1 MKQEENKDT
10 KEKSEKKFISLLS
23 DTTFKHFFKIE
34 DYKEFFNTIIKP
46 IINMDIK
53 DFKLYD
59 AELNSGNEK
68 RDYRLDILLVS
79 DLVDLVISIEMN
91 QFPSEETKYKDRLYV
106 YSLLAKSLNSGED
119 IKKKKVIQINFN
131 KEKHPYVSKGSF
143 YLMDK
148 VTNRE
153 IKDFEI
159 YEVYLENY
167 KGIRYN
173 GDNKE
178 EAYLSLFTAT
188 SYEELREIAG
198 NDKEALK
205 IVDELERLGLDDK
218 FGVVYDNEMMQ
229 KKMINTAR
237 NWGYDDGKADGK
249 AEGLE
254 EGAKA
259 KEIEIAKNLLNM
271 GISKENIIKATGLSE
286 EEINNLLK
294 ELNIK

>member
-1 MKQEENKDT
+1 MKQEEK
-10 KEKSEKKFISLLS
+10 KEKKFISLLS

-46 IINMDIK
+46 YTNMDISE
-53 DFKLYD
+53 FRLYD
-59 AELNSGNEK
+59 TEFNSGNEK
-68 RDYRLDILLVS
+68 RDYRLDILLES
-79 DLVDLVISIEMN
+79 DKCDLIILIEMN
-91 QFPSEETKYKDRLYV
+91 QFPSKEIKYRNRLFV
-106 YSLLAKSLNSGED
+106 YTALARSLNSGED

-131 KEKHPYVSKGSF
+131 KEKHHYVSKAS
-143 YLMDK
+143 YSVMDINTHK
-148 VTNRE
+148 E
-153 IKDFEI
+153 IKDFKI
-159 YEVYLENY
+159 HEVYLENY

-198 NDKEALK
+198 DDKEALR

-218 FGVVYDNEMMQ
+218 FGLAYDNEMMQ

-237 NWGYDDGKADGK
+237 NWGYDDGKEAGK
-249 AEGLE
+249 AEGIE

-259 KEIEIAKNLLNM
+259 EKIEIAKNLLK
-271 GISKENIIKATGLSE
+271 SKVSFDLVSESTGLSV
-286 EEINNLLK
+286 EEIEELK
-294 ELNIK
+294 KEV

>member
-1 MKQEENKDT
+1 MKQEEK
-10 KEKSEKKFISLLS
+10 KEKKFISLLS

-106 YSLLAKSLNSGED
+106 YALLAKSLNSGED

-178 EAYLSLFTAT
+178 EAYLSLFTAN

-198 NDKEALK
+198 DDKEALK
-205 IVDELERLGLDDK
+205 IVDELERLGLNDN
-218 FGVVYDNEMMQ
+218 FGIVYDNEMMQ
-229 KKMINTAR
+229 KRMINTAR
-237 NWGYDDGKADGK
+237 NWGYDDGKEA
-249 AEGLE
+249 
-254 EGAKA
+254 GAKA
-259 KEIEIAKNLLNM
+259 EKIEIAKNLLNI
-271 GISKENIIKATGLSE
+271 GISKEDIIKATGLSKE
-286 EEINNLLK
+286 ELENLTD
-294 ELNIK
+294 

>member
-1 MKQEENKDT
+1 MKQEENN
-10 KEKSEKKFISLLS
+10 EKKFISLLS

-148 VTNRE
+148 ETNRE

-178 EAYLSLFTAT
+178 EAYLSLFTAN

-198 NDKEALK
+198 DDKEALK

-218 FGVVYDNEMMQ
+218 FGLAYDNEIMQ

-237 NWGYDDGKADGK
+237 NWGYDDGKADG
-249 AEGLE
+249 LE

-259 KEIEIAKNLLNM
+259 KEIEIAKNLLNI
-271 GISKENIIKATGLSE
+271 GTPKEDIIKVTGLSE
-286 EEINNLLK
+286 DEINNLLEKLKK
-294 ELNIK
+294 EA

>member
-1 MKQEENKDT
+1 MKQEEK
-10 KEKSEKKFISLLS
+10 KEKKFISLLS

-46 IINMDIK
+46 IINMDIN

-79 DLVDLVISIEMN
+79 DLVDIIISIEMN

-106 YSLLAKSLNSGED
+106 YGLLAKSLNSGEG

-159 YEVYLENY
+159 HEVYLENY

-178 EAYLSLFTAT
+178 EAYLSLFTAN

-198 NDKEALK
+198 DDKEALK
-205 IVDELERLGLDDK
+205 IVDELERLGIDDK
-218 FGVVYDNEMMQ
+218 FGVVYDNEAMQ
-229 KKMINTAR
+229 KRMINTAR
-237 NWGYDDGKADGK
+237 NWGYDDGYDTGKAD
-249 AEGLE
+249 GLE

-259 KEIEIAKNLLNM
+259 EKLSIAKKFLKD
-271 GISKENIIKATGLSE
+271 GIPIEVVSRNTGLSE
-286 EEINNLLK
+286 EEIK
-294 ELNIK
+294 KIVD

>member
-1 MKQEENKDT
+1 MKKEEK
-10 KEKSEKKFISLLS
+10 KEKKFISLLS

-106 YSLLAKSLNSGED
+106 YALLAKSLNSGED

-131 KEKHPYVSKGSF
+131 NEKNPYISKAS
-143 YLMDK
+143 YSVMDVNTHK
-148 VTNRE
+148 E
-153 IKDFEI
+153 IKDFKI
-159 YEVYLENY
+159 HEVYLENY
-167 KGIRYN
+167 NGIRYN
-173 GDNKE
+173 KDNKE
-178 EAYLSLFTAT
+178 EAYLSLFTAN

-198 NDKEALK
+198 DDKEALK
-205 IVDELERLGLDDK
+205 IVDELERLGLDEK
-218 FGVVYDNEMMQ
+218 FGIVYDNEVMQ

-237 NWGYDDGKADGK
+237 NWGYDDGYDNGYDDGKEEGK

-254 EGAKA
+254 EGART
-259 KEIEIAKNLLNM
+259 KEIEIAQIMLKT
-271 GISKENIIKATGLSE
+271 KEPLEKIVKYTGLSE
-286 EEINNLLK
+286 EEINNLTV
-294 ELNIK
+294 E

>member
-1 MKQEENKDT
+1 MKKEENK
-10 KEKSEKKFISLLS
+10 EKRFISLLS

-53 DFKLYD
+53 DFELYD

-79 DLVDLVISIEMN
+79 DLVDIVISIEMN

-271 GISKENIIKATGLSE
+271 GISKENIIKATNLSE

-294 ELNIK
+294 ELNS

>member
-1 MKQEENKDT
+1 MKEEK
-10 KEKSEKKFISLLS
+10 KEKRFISLLS

-46 IINMDIK
+46 IIDMDIK

-79 DLVDLVISIEMN
+79 DLVDIVISIEMN
-91 QFPSEETKYKDRLYV
+91 QFPSEEIKYKDRLYV

-237 NWGYDDGKADGK
+237 NWGYDDGKADGI
-249 AEGLE
+249 E

-259 KEIEIAKNLLNM
+259 KEREIAKNFLKI
-271 GISKENIIKATGLSE
+271 GTSKEDIIKATGLSE
-286 EEINNLLK
+286 EEIDKLLE
-294 ELNIK
+294 ELKCMND

>member
-1 MKQEENKDT
+1 MKEEEK
-10 KEKSEKKFISLLS
+10 KEKRFISLLS

-79 DLVDLVISIEMN
+79 NLVDIVISIEMN

-198 NDKEALK
+198 DDKEALK

-237 NWGYDDGKADGK
+237 NWGYDDGKEAGK

-271 GISKENIIKATGLSE
+271 GISKENIIKATNLSE

-294 ELNIK
+294 ELNS

>member
-1 MKQEENKDT
+1 MKQEKNKEI
-10 KEKSEKKFISLLS
+10 KEKSEKRFISLLS

-79 DLVDLVISIEMN
+79 DLVDIVISIEMN

-106 YSLLAKSLNSGED
+106 YGLLAKSLNSGED

-173 GDNKE
+173 PDFDSFIKSK
-178 EAYLSLFTAT
+178 SLQPLF
-188 SYEELREIAG
+188 YK
-198 NDKEALK
+198 D
-205 IVDELERLGLDDK
+205 LER
-218 FGVVYDNEMMQ
+218 FFCC
-229 KKMINTAR
+229 KKMRT
-237 NWGYDDGKADGK
+237 
-249 AEGLE
+249 LM
-254 EGAKA
+254 
-259 KEIEIAKNLLNM
+259 L
-271 GISKENIIKATGLSE
+271 IICY
-286 EEINNLLK
+286 LK
-294 ELNIK
+294 FF

>member
-106 YSLLAKSLNSGED
+106 YGLLAKGLNSGED

-131 KEKHPYVSKGSF
+131 KEKHPYVSKSSF

-159 YEVYLENY
+159 HEVYLENY

-178 EAYLSLFTAT
+178 EAYLSLFTAN

-198 NDKEALK
+198 DDKEALK
-205 IVDELERLGLDDK
+205 IVDELERLGLDDN
-218 FGVVYDNEMMQ
+218 FGLAYDNELMQ

-237 NWGYDDGKADGK
+237 NWGYDDGKEA
-249 AEGLE
+249 
-254 EGAKA
+254 GARA
-259 KEIEIAKNLLNM
+259 KEIEIAKNFLKD
-271 GISKENIIKATGLSE
+271 GISIEVISKNTGLSVE
-286 EEINNLLK
+286 ELE
-294 ELNIK
+294 ELNKEA

>member
-23 DTTFKHFFKIE
+23 DTSFKHFFKIE

-106 YSLLAKSLNSGED
+106 YALLAKSLNSGED

-198 NDKEALK
+198 DDKEALK

-218 FGVVYDNEMMQ
+218 FGLAYDNEIMQ

-237 NWGYDDGKADGK
+237 SWGYDDGYDDGK

-254 EGAKA
+254 AGAKA
-259 KEIEIAKNLLNM
+259 KEIEIAKNLLKD
-271 GISKENIIKATGLSE
+271 GIPIEVVSKNTGLSIE
-286 EEINNLLK
+286 ELEELK
-294 ELNIK
+294 KEA

>member
-1 MKQEENKDT
+1 
-10 KEKSEKKFISLLS
+10 
-23 DTTFKHFFKIE
+23 
-34 DYKEFFNTIIKP
+34 
-46 IINMDIK
+46 MDIK

-106 YSLLAKSLNSGED
+106 YALLAKSLNSGED

-178 EAYLSLFTAT
+178 EAYLSLFTAN

-198 NDKEALK
+198 DDKEALK
-205 IVDELERLGLDDK
+205 IVDELERLGLNEK
-218 FGVVYDNEMMQ
+218 FSIVYDNEVMQ
-229 KKMINTAR
+229 KKNQK
-237 NWGYDDGKADGK
+237 GYTPIKDILVETFMSSIILSISSLVKFFSV
-249 AEGLE
+249 LE
-254 EGAKA
+254 VVVS
-259 KEIEIAKNLLNM
+259 LLAVA
-271 GISKENIIKATGLSE
+271 SLFPEELVLSFA
-286 EEINNLLK
+286 LTR
-294 ELNIK
+294 

>member
-1 MKQEENKDT
+1 MKQEEK
-10 KEKSEKKFISLLS
+10 KEKKFISLLS

-79 DLVDLVISIEMN
+79 NLVDIVISIEMN

-178 EAYLSLFTAT
+178 EAYLSLFTAN

-198 NDKEALK
+198 DDKEALK

-218 FGVVYDNEMMQ
+218 FGVVYDNEAMQ
-229 KKMINTAR
+229 KRMINTAR
-237 NWGYDDGKADGK
+237 SWGYDDGYDDGK
-249 AEGLE
+249 TYGLE

-259 KEIEIAKNLLNM
+259 EKLSIAKNLLNI
-271 GISKENIIKATGLSE
+271 GTSKEDVIKVTGLSVE
-286 EEINNLLK
+286 ELE
-294 ELNIK
+294 ELNKEA

>member
-1 MKQEENKDT
+1 
-10 KEKSEKKFISLLS
+10 
-23 DTTFKHFFKIE
+23 
-34 DYKEFFNTIIKP
+34 
-46 IINMDIK
+46 MDIK

-59 AELNSGNEK
+59 TELNSGNEK

-79 DLVDLVISIEMN
+79 DLVDIVISIEMN

-106 YSLLAKSLNSGED
+106 YGLLAKSLNSGED

-178 EAYLSLFTAT
+178 EAYLSLFTAN

-198 NDKEALK
+198 DDKEALK
-205 IVDELERLGLDDK
+205 IVDELERLGLNDD
-218 FGVVYDNEMMQ
+218 FGLAYDNEMMQ

-237 NWGYDDGKADGK
+237 NWGYDDGYDVGK
-249 AEGLE
+249 TEGLE
-254 EGAKA
+254 EGKNT
-259 KEIEIAKNLLNM
+259 IAKNLLEK
-271 GISKENIIKATGLSE
+271 GVSLEIVSESTGLSE
-286 EEINNLLK
+286 EELKNLS
-294 ELNIK
+294 N

>member
-1 MKQEENKDT
+1 ME
-10 KEKSEKKFISLLS
+10 KEKKEKKFISLLS

-46 IINMDIK
+46 IINMDIN

-79 DLVDLVISIEMN
+79 DLVDIIISIEMN

-106 YSLLAKSLNSGED
+106 YGLLAKSLNSGEG

-159 YEVYLENY
+159 HEVYLENY

-198 NDKEALK
+198 DDKEALK
-205 IVDELERLGLDDK
+205 IVDELERLGLDDN
-218 FGVVYDNEMMQ
+218 FGLAYDNEEMQ
-229 KKMINTAR
+229 KRMINTAR
-237 NWGYDDGKADGK
+237 NWGYDDGKV
-249 AEGLE
+249 EGLE
-254 EGAKA
+254 EGK
-259 KEIEIAKNLLNM
+259 KQEQITIAKNFLKD
-271 GISKENIIKATGLSE
+271 GIPIEVVSKNTGLNIE
-286 EEINNLLK
+286 ELKNL
-294 ELNIK
+294 ID

>member
-1 MKQEENKDT
+1 MKEEK
-10 KEKSEKKFISLLS
+10 KEKRFISLLS

-79 DLVDLVISIEMN
+79 NLVDIVISIEMN

-198 NDKEALK
+198 DDKEALK
-205 IVDELERLGLDDK
+205 IVDELERLGIDDK

-237 NWGYDDGKADGK
+237 NWGYDDGKEAGK

-271 GISKENIIKATGLSE
+271 GISKENIIKATNLSE

-294 ELNIK
+294 ELNS

>member
-1 MKQEENKDT
+1 MKQEEK
-10 KEKSEKKFISLLS
+10 KEKKFISLLS

-53 DFKLYD
+53 DFELYD

-79 DLVDLVISIEMN
+79 DLVDIVISIEMN

-198 NDKEALK
+198 DDKEALK
-205 IVDELERLGLDDK
+205 IVDELERLGIDDK

-237 NWGYDDGKADGK
+237 NWGYDDGKAEGK

-259 KEIEIAKNLLNM
+259 KEIEIAQIMLKT
-271 GISKENIIKATGLSE
+271 KEPLEKIVKYTGLSK
-286 EEINNLLK
+286 EEINNLTI
-294 ELNIK
+294 E

>member
-1 MKQEENKDT
+1 
-10 KEKSEKKFISLLS
+10 
-23 DTTFKHFFKIE
+23 
-34 DYKEFFNTIIKP
+34 
-46 IINMDIK
+46 MDIK

-148 VTNRE
+148 ETNRE

-198 NDKEALK
+198 DDKEALK

-218 FGVVYDNEMMQ
+218 FGLAYDNEMMQ

-237 NWGYDDGKADGK
+237 NWGYDDG
-249 AEGLE
+249 
-254 EGAKA
+254 AKA
-259 KEIEIAKNLLNM
+259 KEIEIAKNLLKD
-271 GISKENIIKATGLSE
+271 GIPIEVVSRNTGLSIE
-286 EEINNLLK
+286 ELNNLL
-294 ELNIK
+294 EDND

>member
-178 EAYLSLFTAT
+178 EAYLSLFTAN

-198 NDKEALK
+198 DDKEALK
-205 IVDELERLGLDDK
+205 IVDELERLGLDDD
-218 FGVVYDNEMMQ
+218 FGIVYDNEIMQ

-237 NWGYDDGKADGK
+237 SWGYDDGKAD
-249 AEGLE
+249 GLE

-259 KEIEIAKNLLNM
+259 KEIEIAQIMLKT
-271 GISKENIIKATGLSE
+271 KEPLEKIVKYTGLSE
-286 EEINNLLK
+286 EEINNLTV
-294 ELNIK
+294 E

>member
-1 MKQEENKDT
+1 MKEEK
-10 KEKSEKKFISLLS
+10 KEKRFISLLS

-79 DLVDLVISIEMN
+79 DLVDIVISIEMN

-198 NDKEALK
+198 DDKEALK
-205 IVDELERLGLDDK
+205 VVDELERLGLDDK

-249 AEGLE
+249 V

-259 KEIEIAKNLLNM
+259 KEIEIAKNFLKD
-271 GISKENIIKATGLSE
+271 GIPIEVISKNTGLSIE
-286 EEINNLLK
+286 ELKNLTD
-294 ELNIK
+294 

>member
-1 MKQEENKDT
+1 MKKEENK
-10 KEKSEKKFISLLS
+10 EKRFISLLS

-53 DFKLYD
+53 DFELYD

-79 DLVDLVISIEMN
+79 DLVDIVISIEMN
-91 QFPSEETKYKDRLYV
+91 QFPSEEIKYKDRLYV

-237 NWGYDDGKADGK
+237 NWGYDDGKEAGK

-271 GISKENIIKATGLSE
+271 GISKENIIKATNLSE
-286 EEINNLLK
+286 EEINKLLK
-294 ELNIK
+294 ELNS

>member
-1 MKQEENKDT
+1 MKKEEK
-10 KEKSEKKFISLLS
+10 KEKKFISLLS

-106 YSLLAKSLNSGED
+106 YALLAKSLNSGED

-148 VTNRE
+148 ETNRE

-178 EAYLSLFTAT
+178 EAYLSLFTAN

-198 NDKEALK
+198 DDKEALK

-218 FGVVYDNEMMQ
+218 FGLAYDNEIMQ

-237 NWGYDDGKADGK
+237 NWGYDDGKAEGK

-259 KEIEIAKNLLNM
+259 KEIEIAQIMLKT
-271 GISKENIIKATGLSE
+271 KEPLEKIVKYTGLSE
-286 EEINNLLK
+286 EEINNLTV
-294 ELNIK
+294 E

>member
-1 MKQEENKDT
+1 MKEE
-10 KEKSEKKFISLLS
+10 EKSEKKFISLLS

-46 IINMDIK
+46 FINMDIK

-68 RDYRLDILLVS
+68 RDYHLDILLVS

-106 YSLLAKSLNSGED
+106 YALLAKSLNSGED

-218 FGVVYDNEMMQ
+218 FGLAYDNEVMQ

-237 NWGYDDGKADGK
+237 SWGYDDGKAD
-249 AEGLE
+249 GLE

-259 KEIEIAKNLLNM
+259 KEIEIAKNFLKD
-271 GISKENIIKATGLSE
+271 GIPIEVVSRNTGLSE
-286 EEINNLLK
+286 EELE
-294 ELNIK
+294 ELNKEA

>member
-1 MKQEENKDT
+1 MKEEK
-10 KEKSEKKFISLLS
+10 KEKRFISLLS

-79 DLVDLVISIEMN
+79 DLVDIVISIEMN
-91 QFPSEETKYKDRLYV
+91 QFPSEEIKYKDRLYV

-198 NDKEALK
+198 DDKEALK

-218 FGVVYDNEMMQ
+218 FGVVYDNELMQ

-271 GISKENIIKATGLSE
+271 GISKENIIKATNLSE

>member
-1 MKQEENKDT
+1 MKQEEK
-10 KEKSEKKFISLLS
+10 KEKKFISLLS

-46 IINMDIK
+46 IINMDIN

-79 DLVDLVISIEMN
+79 DLVDIIISIEMN

-106 YSLLAKSLNSGED
+106 YGLLAKSLNSGEG

-159 YEVYLENY
+159 HEVYLENY

-178 EAYLSLFTAT
+178 EAYLSLFTAN

-198 NDKEALK
+198 DDKEALK
-205 IVDELERLGLDDK
+205 IVDELERLGIDDK
-218 FGVVYDNEMMQ
+218 FGVVYDNEAMQ
-229 KKMINTAR
+229 KRMINTAR
-237 NWGYDDGKADGK
+237 SWGYDDGYDTGKAD
-249 AEGLE
+249 GLE

-259 KEIEIAKNLLNM
+259 EKLSIAKKFLKD
-271 GISKENIIKATGLSE
+271 GIPIEVVSRNTGLSE
-286 EEINNLLK
+286 EEIK
-294 ELNIK
+294 KIVD

>member
-1 MKQEENKDT
+1 MEQEEK
-10 KEKSEKKFISLLS
+10 KEKKFISLLS

-46 IINMDIK
+46 IINMDIM

-59 AELNSGNEK
+59 TELNSGNEK

-79 DLVDLVISIEMN
+79 DLVDIVISIEMN

-106 YSLLAKSLNSGED
+106 YGLLAKGLNSGED

-178 EAYLSLFTAT
+178 EAYLSLFTAN

-198 NDKEALK
+198 DDKEALK
-205 IVDELERLGLDDK
+205 IVDELERLGLNDD
-218 FGVVYDNEMMQ
+218 FGVAYDNEMMQ

-237 NWGYDDGKADGK
+237 SWGYDDGKEA
-249 AEGLE
+249 
-254 EGAKA
+254 GAKA
-259 KEIEIAKNLLNM
+259 KEIEIAKNLLKD
-271 GISKENIIKATGLSE
+271 GIPIEVVSKNTGLSVE
-286 EEINNLLK
+286 ELK
-294 ELNIK
+294 ELEKEV